1 MKFDAV
7 IIGTGQ
13 AGPALAAR
21 LSGAGMKV
29 AVVERDKFGGT
40 CVNNGCTPTKAMV
53 ASAYAAR
60 IARRAAD
67 YGVVI
72 DGTPGLDM
80 KRVKAR
86 KDQIV
91 RKGTE
96 GVEKWMRGLK
106 DAQVFKGHAR
116 FVDEATVEVAPSTT
130 PSRSGE
136 GRGEGRR
143 ITADRIF
150 INVGGRPAV
159 PRMPGIGEV
168 PFLTNESMMEVDF
181 VPPHLVVVGGSYI
194 GLEFAQVMRRFGS
207 EVTVVEMA
215 PRLVSREDEDVS
227 AAIREFLQAEGIR
240 LALDAKCLSL
250 RNEGDGVAVGLDCSE
265 GPPLAAGSHVLLAV
279 GRVPN
284 TDDLGLDKAGIQ
296 VDQRGYIEVDET
308 LRTTNERVWALGDCN
323 GKGAFTHTA
332 YNDYEIVADNLLSN
346 AGRKHTDRVPVYA
359 LYTDPPLG
367 RVGMN
372 EAEIRKRGLK
382 ALVGK
387 YPMSRV
393 GRAVEKGET
402 HGFLKI
408 HVEEAS
414 GRILGASLLGT
425 GADES
430 VHSLID
436 AVYSKMPYTQFQRHV
451 RIHPTVSELLPTTM
465 ERLEPLAN

>member
-1 MKFDAV
+1 MPAHFDALV
-7 IIGTGQ
+7 IGTGQ
-13 AGPALAAR
+13 AGPSLAAR

-60 IARRAAD
+60 TARRAAD
-67 YGVVI
+67 YGVVLGESPRI
-72 DGTPGLDM
+72 DM
-80 KRVKAR
+80 QRVKAR

-91 RKGTE
+91 RKSSE
-96 GVEKWMRGLK
+96 GVEKWMRGLRG
-106 DAQVFKGHAR
+106 AQVFTGHAR
-116 FVDEATVEVAPSTT
+116 FVDE
-130 PSRSGE
+130 SRVQVGGE
-136 GRGEGRR
+136 TL
-143 ITADRIF
+143 TADRIF
-150 INVGGRPAV
+150 LNVGGRPSV
-159 PRMPGIGEV
+159 PKMPGVDEV
-168 PFLTNESMMEVDF
+168 PYLTNVGMMDLDT
-181 VPPHLVVVGGSYI
+181 VPEHLVVVGGSYI

-215 PRLVSREDEDVS
+215 PRLVAREDEDVS
-227 AAIREFLQAEGIR
+227 AAIQEFLQAEGIR
-240 LALDAKCLSL
+240 LALNAKCLAL
-250 RNEGDGVAVGLDCSE
+250 RKDGAGVAVGLECSE
-265 GPPLAAGSHVLLAV
+265 GPPLASGSHILLAV

-284 TDDLGLDKAGIQ
+284 TDDLGLDKAGIRT
-296 VDQRGYIEVDET
+296 DARGYIEVDEA
-308 LRTTNERVWALGDCN
+308 LRTANERVWALGDCN

-332 YNDYEIVADNLLSN
+332 YNDYEIVADNLLDN
-346 AGRKHTDRVPVYA
+346 AGRKHTDRIPVYA
-359 LYTDPPLG
+359 LFTDPPLG

-372 EAEIRKRGLK
+372 EAEIRKAGIR

-408 HVEEAS
+408 HVEESS

-436 AVYSKMPYTQFQRHV
+436 AVYSKLPYAQFQRHV
-451 RIHPTVSELLPTTM
+451 RIHPTVSELLPTT
-465 ERLEPLAN
+465 LESLKPLG